1 MVRLALATLPS
12 RISVYVGLPHSA
24 DLGAT
29 PEEPLPTNHY
39 IRATMSLSPSPP
51 NTYIIVARSASGAY
65 FAPGTPL
72 VFDGVPTEHGPVR
85 IQFLT
90 RRAHL
95 PGFTKPV
102 PRGLYAE
109 IRGSAP
115 SLDTAINTFVQAANA
130 FCPLIALT
138 CNAPIEDLQ
147 PDIAYDATRGSERRP
162 FFQQFLLD
170 ERIMPIRRR
179 RVPVEAAAALAMAMA
194 KHSSS
199 DRLHRASVH
208 YYQALQNWRPGYETP
223 ALAHLYMSVETLTPL
238 LRDEYLTSN
247 QLSRDD
253 LVQRW
258 GIELR
263 ELDSQVRQRLIFSND
278 ESTFKQA
285 RAASDGF
292 EHGYMPFPDVRAKA
306 IAVNRLTAT
315 YVRRAILDHL
325 GLPSEQVKALLEPPF
340 DEPFYLHYTKQIWG
354 TLDGAGEDLAA
365 PDQDY
370 PMLHWRSSIRELPTL
385 ADQDPRIQFVETYDP
400 RLAPGIRFAA
410 NRIEVFGPATAGTPE
425 SDEMIVPNLEHRQV
439 GKPAFGLAGLE
450 WNRPD
455 LAPFATMMT
464 RFLLNFGAI
473 DLFSRTWLAGLSG
486 GEEAGDDLTFDARL
500 DRLLERVRGTKEMEP
515 LRSRIEEAWLP
526 TRRLAA
532 MQDSVARSPLLF
544 GWRGPEG
551 ERPPDHVI
559 MLRRNHPHWPDS
571 PEAVIVLAELSQ
583 AVEEA
588 SAIATRITTLAG
600 EVQELLSATAP
611 TTAETK
617 PQEKL

>member
-1 MVRLALATLPS
+1 
-12 RISVYVGLPHSA
+12 
-24 DLGAT
+24 
-29 PEEPLPTNHY
+29 
-39 IRATMSLSPSPP
+39 MSLSPSAP
-51 NTYIIVARSASGAY
+51 TIYIVVARSASGAY
-65 FAPGTPL
+65 FAPGKPL
-72 VFDGVPTEHGPVR
+72 VFDGVPTEYGPVR

-115 SLDTAINTFVQAANA
+115 SLDTAINTFVQGANA
-130 FCPLIALT
+130 FCPLIAFT

-147 PDIAYDATRGSERRP
+147 PDIAYDATPGSERRP

-179 RVPVEAAAALAMAMA
+179 RVPVEAAGALAMAVA

-199 DRLHRASVH
+199 DRLHRAAVH
-208 YYQALQNWRPGYETP
+208 YYQALQNWRPGYETL
-223 ALAHLYMSVETLTPL
+223 ALAHLYMGVETLTPL
-238 LRDEYLTSN
+238 VRDEFLASN
-247 QLSRDD
+247 HCSRDD
-253 LVQRW
+253 LVQHW
-258 GIELR
+258 GIELK
-263 ELDSQVRQRLIFSND
+263 ELDSQVRQRLIFNND
-278 ESTFKQA
+278 EGTFKQA

-292 EHGYMPFPDVRAKA
+292 EHGYMPFPDVRATA
-306 IAVNRLTAT
+306 VAVNRLTASCLRQT
-315 YVRRAILDHL
+315 ILGHL
-325 GLPSEQVKALLEPPF
+325 GLPPEQLKTLLGPPY

-354 TLDGAGEDLAA
+354 TLEGEGDSLAA

-370 PMLHWRSSIRELPTL
+370 PMLHWRSSIRELPTP

-400 RLAPGIRFAA
+400 RLALGIRFAP

-425 SDEMIVPNLEHRQV
+425 SDEMIVPDLEHRQV
-439 GKPAFGLAGLE
+439 GRPALGITGLE

-473 DLFSRTWLAGLSG
+473 DLFSRTWLAVLSG

-500 DRLLERVRGTKEMEP
+500 DRLLERVRGTKEVEP

-526 TRRLAA
+526 TKRLAA

-544 GWRGPEG
+544 GWRGPEAD
-551 ERPPDHVI
+551 RPPDHVM
-559 MLRRNHPHWPDS
+559 MLRRSHPHWPES
-571 PEAVIVLAELSQ
+571 PEAVIVMAELSQ
-583 AVEEA
+583 AVDEA
-588 SAIATRITTLAG
+588 SAIATRIMTLAG
-600 EVQELLSATAP
+600 EMQELLSAPAP
-611 TTAETK
+611 TAGGDK
-617 PQEKL
+617 AQEKS